1 MLRDDKLYKSF
12 HVLSNFILKICLD
25 TTRKRVL
32 YSEDTLSSVMHF
44 YLRLKHVIVQTS
56 FYLFRKNGEGIISN
70 KKLFKIRSITSYIT

>member
-12 HVLSNFILKICLD
+12 HVLSNFILKICLH

-44 YLRLKHVIVQTS
+44 YLQLS
-56 FYLFRKNGEGIISN
+56 MS
-70 KKLFKIRSITSYIT
+70 

>member
-12 HVLSNFILKICLD
+12 DSTSNFILKICLD

-32 YSEDTLSSVMHF
+32 YSEDTVSSVMHF

-56 FYLFRKNGEGIISN
+56 YHPFRENGEGIISN
-70 KKLFKIRSITSYIT
+70 KKLLKMIIRWKLKV

>member
-12 HVLSNFILKICLD
+12 DSLSNFILKICLD

-70 KKLFKIRSITSYIT
+70 KELFKMLTRWKLKV

>member
-12 HVLSNFILKICLD
+12 HVLSNFILEICLH

-44 YLRLKHVIVQTS
+44 YLRLKHVIVQKS
-56 FYLFRKNGEGIISN
+56 FYLFSQKRRRDNLEQEII
-70 KKLFKIRSITSYIT
+70 

>member
-12 HVLSNFILKICLD
+12 QSLSNFILKICLD

-44 YLRLKHVIVQTS
+44 YLRPKHVIVQKS
-56 FYLFRKNGEGIISN
+56 FYLFSQKRRRDNLEQEII
-70 KKLFKIRSITSYIT
+70 